1 MNAIRS
7 GSPKD
12 ESRAVTR
19 DVLARWRSTAKP
31 SIEARVLVVAWE
43 RSLVRYFET
52 FLTICG
58 YRNVDTALS
67 AAEAFR
73 KAQACPPDVL
83 IVMMLMPEI
92 SGVDI
97 AFRISQQSECGV
109 LFLTAANVEE
119 PYFKDFLDGV
129 KAEGCTCMALP
140 LPFENMDLLTKL
152 KLLAWRH

>member
-1 MNAIRS
+1 MNAIQASNLKEER
-7 GSPKD
+7 
-12 ESRAVTR
+12 RAVAR
-19 DVLARWRSTAKP
+19 DVLAQWRSTAKP
-31 SIEARVLVVAWE
+31 SIGVRVLVVACE
-43 RSLVRYFET
+43 RSLVRYFQT

-97 AFRISQQSECGV
+97 ALRISQQSRCGV
-109 LFLTAANVEE
+109 LFVTAANVEE
-119 PYFKDFLDGV
+119 QYFKDFLNDV
-129 KAEGCTCMALP
+129 QVEGCACMALP

>member
-1 MNAIRS
+1 MNAILA
-7 GSPKD
+7 GGPKD
-12 ESRAVTR
+12 EGRAVAR
-19 DVLARWRSTAKP
+19 DVLARWRSAAKP
-31 SIEARVLVVAWE
+31 SIGARMLVVSCE
-43 RSLVRYFET
+43 RSLVRYLQT

-73 KAQACPPDVL
+73 KAEVHPPDVL
-83 IVMMLMPEI
+83 IIMMLMPEI

-97 AFRISQQSECGV
+97 GLRISQQSNCGV

-119 PYFKDFLDGV
+119 PYFKDFVDSV
-129 KAEGCTCMALP
+129 KTQGCACMVLP